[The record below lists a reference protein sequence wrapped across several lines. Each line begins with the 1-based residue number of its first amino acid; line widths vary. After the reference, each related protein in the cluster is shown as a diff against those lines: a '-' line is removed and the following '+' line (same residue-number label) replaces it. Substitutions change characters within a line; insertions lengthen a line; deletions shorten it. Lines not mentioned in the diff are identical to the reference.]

1 MNAMLDIS
9 SASPGLAPAEA
20 LLTIPGTTR
29 SETGVAGTLSFIS
42 IRLLRSYAVA
52 VLQTVVGVFVV
63 LYSVGAVAISAGLL
77 FCTFNR

>member
-9 SASPGLAPAEA
+9 SVSQGLAPAEA
-20 LLTIPGTTR
+20 PVTIPGKTR
-29 SETGVAGTLSFIS
+29 SETAVAGTLSLT

-52 VLQTVVGVFVV
+52 VLQAAAGVFVV
-63 LYSVGAVAISAGLL
+63 LYSLGAVAISAGLL